1 MARQGVGVGNRR
13 GVGDDMSDKRIAWWT
28 TIKTT
33 FVFWLAGLANR
44 HLGVMVLY
52 WTNPL
57 EWEEYMRGGEQLT
70 SDIWEREE

>member
-1 MARQGVGVGNRR
+1 
-13 GVGDDMSDKRIAWWT
+13 MSDKRIAWWT

-57 EWEEYMRGGEQLT
+57 EWEEYMTGRLPAGMDLPT
-70 SDIWEREE
+70 SDDDNE